1 MRLVL
6 VYIGG
11 AAYSA
16 VMKGLYLHCSVLE
29 RLRHSSTLKCVQC
42 IGSSVRPG
50 KAGLQDAGLHR
61 GDLGILTPAGCAA
74 VQIGGNTRPVRVR
87 VLDLPFTAVEWVL
100 PSDMLQAGGDPLTP
114 AKWMVWDRSP
124 LAKER
129 SLAVCPNQFDSQ
141 SACSKH
147 LLLCAEALNLC
158 LVIMKP
164 LHCALSCASLCA
176 DSMLKNMS
184 YSGGMHLKGRAKDTV
199 GLYIVS
205 SQSKCRV

>member
-16 VMKGLYLHCSVLE
+16 VMKVLHLHCNVLKH
-29 RLRHSSTLKCVQC
+29 LRHSKTDSLTLKHMRC
-42 IGSSVRPG
+42 IESSVR
-50 KAGLQDAGLHR
+50 KAGLQLAPCTLHR
-61 GDLGILTPAGCAA
+61 GDLGILTPTGCAA

-129 SLAVCPNQFDSQ
+129 SLAVSPNQFDSHLRAA
-141 SACSKH
+141 ST

-158 LVIMKP
+158 LVMKP
-164 LHCALSCASLCA
+164 LHCRAQIYVQTLC
-176 DSMLKNMS
+176 
-184 YSGGMHLKGRAKDTV
+184 
-199 GLYIVS
+199 
-205 SQSKCRV
+205 